1 MDKIRLKN
9 MTFYGYHGTHEQ
21 EKILGGKFEVDLE
34 FSFDLTS
41 AIKSDQLED
50 TISYVD
56 IYKLIQQIM
65 TNSKYHLIESLAG
78 NIIKS
83 IFQKFPIDNATIR
96 IRKPHAP
103 IQGVVDTVEVEI
115 TKTRNNI
122 NE

>member
-34 FSFDLTS
+34 FAFDLTS

-83 IFQKFPIDNATIR
+83 IFQKFPIDKATIK
-96 IRKPHAP
+96 IRKPHVH
-103 IQGVVDTVEVEI
+103 IQGVIDTVEVEI
-115 TKTRNNI
+115 TRTRNNI